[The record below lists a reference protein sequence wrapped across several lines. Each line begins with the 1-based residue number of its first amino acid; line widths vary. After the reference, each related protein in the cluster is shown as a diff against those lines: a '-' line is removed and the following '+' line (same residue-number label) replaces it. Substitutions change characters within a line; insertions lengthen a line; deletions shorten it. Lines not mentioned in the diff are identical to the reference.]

1 MYLSIAFFER
11 VMGWPESIQWRVLTL
26 YEIIWGIG
34 GLYGT
39 LREAL
44 NAMVISG

>member
-11 VMGWPESIQWRVLTL
+11 VMGWPESIMRVLTF